1 MTCSLHV
8 AMINGDEDHGC
19 RTGGWGRKCPS
30 RGCLTH
36 IWQMKQNWPCPALD
50 LEIPSP
56 PTEEV
61 EPLPNEIY
69 ENFNN
74 CLISKEQ
81 VDVVIISQIRPKIR
95 ILTLSCL
102 YIYLQPSLCTNLC
115 NSHQHMEHSCLKSWY
130 RQTGIYW
137 VIKRVQL
144 ISIRHSCLGHST
156 QSHLGRRTTVRREGK
171 IIHHRVRDT

>member
-8 AMINGDEDHGC
+8 AMINGDKDHGC
-19 RTGGWGRKCPS
+19 RNGGWDRKCPS

-50 LEIPSP
+50 LEILSP
-56 PTEEV
+56 PAEEV

-81 VDVVIISQIRPKIR
+81 VDIVIISQIRPKIR
-95 ILTLSCL
+95 ILTLKL
-102 YIYLQPSLCTNLC
+102 PLHLFTTFLVYQPLQFSPAHGAFLSEVLVQTDWNIL
-115 NSHQHMEHSCLKSWY
+115 SHQESA
-130 RQTGIYW
+130 
-137 VIKRVQL
+137 VN
-144 ISIRHSCLGHST
+144 
-156 QSHLGRRTTVRREGK
+156 
-171 IIHHRVRDT
+171 